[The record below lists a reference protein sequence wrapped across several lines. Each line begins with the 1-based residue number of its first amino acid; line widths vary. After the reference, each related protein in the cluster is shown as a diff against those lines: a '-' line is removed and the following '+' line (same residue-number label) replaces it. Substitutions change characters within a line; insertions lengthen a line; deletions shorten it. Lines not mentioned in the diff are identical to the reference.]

1 MIEIVPMAEE
11 HIDGVVTLEE
21 ATFSI
26 PWTRADFEREVR
38 ENTMAIYYVALMDGR
53 VVGYAGMWHV
63 VTEGHITNV
72 GVLEE
77 VRCEGIG
84 SMLMEKL
91 IEKAL
96 EKEMTGITLEVRMGN
111 RPAQALYHKYG
122 FKAEGIRKNYYPDTK
137 EDAIIMW
144 KYFPDAE
151 LPESK
156 NRTSRSSCLRVGTYF
171 VLRKIIEECS
181 LNDILGKYFGSRDM
195 GLFLDLAVY
204 SIIAENNAAQYYPD
218 YTYNHPLFTEKM
230 KQYSDSTVLDFLNSV
245 TDDQSTGFL
254 NTWNESRNYHE
265 KIYISYDSTNKNCQ
279 AGDIK
284 MVEFGHPK
292 VDMGEPV
299 FNYAVAYDTHNQEP
313 LFYEKYPGSL
323 NDISQLQFMLDKASG
338 YGYKKIGFILDRGY
352 FSCENIQYM
361 DKCGYSFVIMV
372 KGMSA
377 LVNELILENKGTFE
391 NKRVNNIYE
400 YGVYGKTIRHKLYA
414 SDKKERYFHLYHSI
428 SKESAERI
436 EIENR
441 INQMTQYL
449 KKYQNKVKE
458 FGPGFEKYFNLYYD
472 EKSQA
477 FILPEERC
485 SVVERELDLAGY
497 FCIVTSEKMSAKEAI
512 ELYKSRDVSEKLF
525 RGDKS
530 YLGNK
535 SIRVYSEES
544 ARAKIFVEFVAM
556 IVRCKMYIKLKEEMK
571 KLDKK
576 LNYMTVPAAIKELEK
591 IEMVRQLDNIYRLD
605 HAVTANQ
612 KVILKAFGLDANSIK
627 YFASELSKE
636 LKEAE

>member
-1 MIEIVPMAEE
+1 MRVLLINEVFGTTSTGKICAQIAEQMEAEGHEVKVAFGRWPDVPEKYQRFAHYIGSDFEVKLHAIQTRLFDTHGFGSKGATREFLKWAEE
-11 HIDGVVTLEE
+11 YKPNLLWLHNLHGYYINVEMLFDWIKKHPEMQVKWTLHDCW
-21 ATFSI
+21 AFT
-26 PWTRADFEREVR
+26 
-38 ENTMAIYYVALMDGR
+38 
-53 VVGYAGMWHV
+53 
-63 VTEGHITNV
+63 GH
-72 GVLEE
+72 
-77 VRCEGIG
+77 
-84 SMLMEKL
+84 
-91 IEKAL
+91 
-96 EKEMTGITLEVRMGN
+96 
-111 RPAQALYHKYG
+111 
-122 FKAEGIRKNYYPDTK
+122 
-137 EDAIIMW
+137 
-144 KYFPDAE
+144 
-151 LPESK
+151 
-156 NRTSRSSCLRVGTYF
+156 
-171 VLRKIIEECS
+171 
-181 LNDILGKYFGSRDM
+181 
-195 GLFLDLAVY
+195 
-204 SIIAENNAAQYYPD
+204 
-218 YTYNHPLFTEKM
+218 
-230 KQYSDSTVLDFLNSV
+230 
-245 TDDQSTGFL
+245 
-254 NTWNESRNYHE
+254 
-265 KIYISYDSTNKNCQ
+265 
-279 AGDIK
+279 IK
-284 MVEFGHPK
+284 MVEFGHLK

-361 DKCGYSFVIMV
+361 DKCGYSFVIVV

-458 FGPGFEKYFNLYYD
+458 FGPGFEKYFNLHYD
-472 EKSQA
+472 EKSQV

-544 ARAKIFVEFVAM
+544 AGAKIFVEFVAM
-556 IVRCKMYIKLKEEMK
+556 IVRCKMYVKLKEEMK

-576 LNYMTVPAAIKELEK
+576 LNHMTVPAAIKELEK

-636 LKEAE
+636 LKKAE

>member
-1 MIEIVPMAEE
+1 MYLEFLVKIPTVKGKITRRKKSNIVYIEYEYDRVYDPSRKYTFPKR
-11 HIDGVVTLEE
+11 VTIGKLSDTDPE
-21 ATFSI
+21 
-26 PWTRADFEREVR
+26 
-38 ENTMAIYYVALMDGR
+38 LM
-53 VVGYAGMWHV
+53 
-63 VTEGHITNV
+63 
-72 GVLEE
+72 
-77 VRCEGIG
+77 
-84 SMLMEKL
+84 
-91 IEKAL
+91 
-96 EKEMTGITLEVRMGN
+96 
-111 RPAQALYHKYG
+111 RPNQNFL
-122 FKAEGIRKNYYPDTK
+122 
-137 EDAIIMW
+137 

-156 NRTSRSSCLRVGTYF
+156 SRTSKSSCLRVGAYF
-171 VLRKIIEECS
+171 VLRKLIEECS
-181 LNDILGKYFGSRDM
+181 LKDILGKYFVPRDM

-230 KQYSDSTVLDFLNSV
+230 KQYSDSTVSDFLNSV

-254 NTWNESRNYHE
+254 NTWNESRNYRE

-279 AGDIK
+279 EGDIE

-292 VDMGEPV
+292 VDVGEPI
-299 FNYAVAYDTHNQEP
+299 FNYVVAYDSHNQEP
-313 LFYEKYPGSL
+313 LFYEKYIGSL

-352 FSCENIQYM
+352 FSSENIQYM
-361 DKCGYSFVIMV
+361 DKCGYSFIIMV

-391 NKRVNNIYE
+391 NKRINNIYE
-400 YGVYGKTIRHKLYA
+400 YGVYGKTIRHRLYA

-428 SKESAERI
+428 SKESAERM

-458 FGPGFEKYFNLYYD
+458 FGPGFEKYFNLHYD

-477 FILPEERC
+477 FVLPEERN
-485 SVVERELDLAGY
+485 SVLERELDLAGY
-497 FCIVTSEKMSAKEAI
+497 FCIITSEKMSAKEAI

-571 KLDKK
+571 KLDKRP
-576 LNYMTVPAAIKELEK
+576 NYMTVPAALKELEK

-636 LKEAE
+636 LKKAE

>member
-1 MIEIVPMAEE
+1 MYLEFLVKIPTVKGKITRRKKSNIVYIEYEYDRVYDPSRKYTFPKR
-11 HIDGVVTLEE
+11 VTIGKLSDTDPE
-21 ATFSI
+21 
-26 PWTRADFEREVR
+26 
-38 ENTMAIYYVALMDGR
+38 LM
-53 VVGYAGMWHV
+53 
-63 VTEGHITNV
+63 
-72 GVLEE
+72 
-77 VRCEGIG
+77 
-84 SMLMEKL
+84 
-91 IEKAL
+91 
-96 EKEMTGITLEVRMGN
+96 
-111 RPAQALYHKYG
+111 RPNQNFL
-122 FKAEGIRKNYYPDTK
+122 
-137 EDAIIMW
+137 

-156 NRTSRSSCLRVGTYF
+156 SRTSKSSCLRVGAYF
-171 VLRKIIEECS
+171 VLRKLIEECS
-181 LNDILGKYFGSRDM
+181 LKDILGKYFVPRDM

-230 KQYSDSTVLDFLNSV
+230 KQYSDSTVSDFLNSV

-254 NTWNESRNYHE
+254 NTWNESRNYRE

-279 AGDIK
+279 AGDIE

-292 VDMGEPV
+292 VDVGEPV
-299 FNYAVAYDTHNQEP
+299 FNYAVAYDRHNQEP
-313 LFYEKYPGSL
+313 LFYEKYIGSL

-352 FSCENIQYM
+352 FSSENIQYM
-361 DKCGYSFVIMV
+361 DKCGYSFIIMV

-391 NKRVNNIYE
+391 NKRINNIYE
-400 YGVYGKTIRHKLYA
+400 YGVYGKTIRHRLYA

-428 SKESAERI
+428 SKESAERM

-458 FGPGFEKYFNLYYD
+458 FGPGFEKYFNLHYD

-477 FILPEERC
+477 FILPEERS
-485 SVVERELDLAGY
+485 SVLERELDLAGY
-497 FCIVTSEKMSAKEAI
+497 FCIITSEKMSAKEAI

-571 KLDKK
+571 KLDKRT
-576 LNYMTVPAAIKELEK
+576 NYMTVPAALKELEK

-636 LKEAE
+636 LKKAE